1 MASSLILPAWIDSV
15 DASQNNLDI
24 TSALNKIALFTNAL
38 VPAPVTD
45 TDFTAAPYNA
55 NQVASA
61 GYVAGGSVLV
71 GQTYVASGGPNK
83 MVYDATDHTWNGV
96 TFTARWAIFYADG
109 LAGNNVYFAMDFGAD
124 FPVAGGDFVI
134 QFNASGIIQWTV

>member
-1 MASSLILPAWIDSV
+1 MASSLILPAWIDSA
-15 DASQNNLDI
+15 DATLNGLNI
-24 TSALNKIALFTNAL
+24 VSASNKLALFTNL
-38 VPAPVTD
+38 LTPNPVTD
-45 TDFTAAPYNA
+45 TSFTSAPYTSNE
-55 NQVASA
+55 VSSA
-61 GYVAGGSVLV
+61 GYTAGGAVIA
-71 GQTYVASGGPNK
+71 GQTFVASSGPNK
-83 MVYDATDHTWNGV
+83 MVYDATDQTFTGV